1 MVFSNLVMQA
11 LQDETVGRE
20 YVVTALTRALTL
32 AVAGARRRGGVL
44 GTLLFIG
51 PASTGKTYMAR
62 TLSRVLTGSERAI
75 IYFNCQQLAQGDH
88 LNSLHAQLSAQLQ
101 RNHIWPSEFR
111 VVVFDEIDKATPA
124 FHDDLAMAIDCGALT
139 TSEGRFPL
147 QNAFVVLICDLSRK
161 KADQLVGRTIGFF
174 LDGEPALEMPH
185 RQSVAL
191 EEVDG
196 RLGPRL
202 VGRLDEIIV
211 FERLTEQNIVTMLE
225 RRLCEMEKNLA
236 SSCIGFVLQ
245 QEAKT
250 FLLNEGLVDLNH
262 GARQIERVV
271 RNYLEFPLADL
282 MLSRRLVPGT
292 TVRVGHVQSNRFL
305 NFDVMIPCFNGV
317 QQFSKAFSLESESGP
332 SER

>member
-11 LQDETVGRE
+11 LQDKTVGQE
-20 YVVTALTRALTL
+20 YVVTALTRVVTL
-32 AVAGARRRGGVL
+32 AIAGVRHRGGVL

-51 PASTGKTYMAR
+51 PASTGKTHMAR
-62 TLSRVLTGSERAI
+62 LLSRVLTGSERAI
-75 IYFNCQQLAQGDH
+75 IYVNCQQLAQGDH
-88 LNSLHAQLSAQLQ
+88 LNALHAQLNAQLQ
-101 RNHIWPSEFR
+101 RNHVWPTGFR
-111 VVVFDEIDKATPA
+111 VIVFDEIDKATPA
-124 FHDDLAMAIDCGALT
+124 FHDDLAMAIDCGAIT
-139 TSEGRFPL
+139 TSEGKFPL
-147 QNAFVVLICDLSRK
+147 ENAFVVLISDLSRK

-211 FERLTEQNIVTMLE
+211 FERLNEQNIVTLLE
-225 RRLCEMEKNLA
+225 RRLCDLEMRLA
-236 SSCIGFVLQ
+236 SSYIGFVVQ

-262 GARQIERVV
+262 GARQIDRAV

-282 MLSRRLVPGT
+282 LLSKRLVPGT

-305 NFDVMIPCFNGV
+305 NFDVMIPCFNGE
-317 QQFSKAFSLESESGP
+317 QEFSNA
-332 SER
+332 

>member
-1 MVFSNLVMQA
+1 MRSRTQTMVFSNLVMQA
-11 LQDETVGRE
+11 LQDKTVGQE
-20 YVVTALTRALTL
+20 YVVTALTRAVTL
-32 AVAGARRRGGVL
+32 AIAGARHCGGVL

-62 TLSRVLTGSERAI
+62 LLSRVLTGSEQAI
-75 IYFNCQQLAQGDH
+75 IYVNCQQLAQGDH
-88 LNSLHAQLSAQLQ
+88 LNALHAQLTAQLQ
-101 RNHIWPSEFR
+101 RNHIWPTGFR
-111 VVVFDEIDKATPA
+111 VIVFDEIDKATPA
-124 FHDDLAMAIDCGALT
+124 FHDDLAMAIDCGAIT

-147 QNAFVVLICDLSRK
+147 ENTFVVLISDLSRK

-211 FERLTEQNIVTMLE
+211 FERLTEQNIVTLLE
-225 RRLCEMEKNLA
+225 RRLSDLEMRLA
-236 SSCIGFVLQ
+236 ASYIGFVVQ

-262 GARQIERVV
+262 GARQIDRAV

-282 MLSRRLVPGT
+282 LLSKRLVPGT

-317 QQFSKAFSLESESGP
+317 QEFSNA
-332 SER
+332 